1 MDPTTV
7 TAIGRASLVPRGKNS
22 TPFGGAGPRLPAPGS
37 LHVPPVCERLPGTG
51 SRAPASAA
59 MAPNFRLRTL
69 VSARPMEPLSVSTTI
84 ARPREEVFA
93 YLEDIA
99 NHPEFSD
106 HYLVDWRMTRTDTVG
121 RGAGARFR
129 YTAPLQRFDWADVTV
144 AEVDA
149 PRRILQAGRGGKYNR
164 TRLRSVW
171 ELEELTPRSTR
182 VTLTVETR
190 PSLPSDR
197 FMESLGLRG

>member
-1 MDPTTV
+1 M
-7 TAIGRASLVPRGKNS
+7 RAELTIEIER
-22 TPFGGAGPRLPAPGS
+22 TP
-37 LHVPPVCERLPGTG
+37 
-51 SRAPASAA
+51 
-59 MAPNFRLRTL
+59 
-69 VSARPMEPLSVSTTI
+69 
-84 ARPREEVFA
+84 EEVFA

-106 HYLVDWRMTRTDTVG
+106 HYLVDWRMTRVDTVG

-129 YTAPLQRFDWADVTV
+129 YTAPLQRFDWADVTM

-149 PRRILQAGRGGKYNR
+149 PRRILQAGRGGKANR

-171 ELEELTPRSTR
+171 ELEELSPSSTR

-190 PSLPSDR
+190 PALPSDR
-197 FMESLGLRG
+197 IMERLGLRGWLKRKGRKALKRLRRILEEGKGRGPRATIAGLDDREAYVGTGLRVGDEVIVEAPAGLTPGALIAIER

>member
-1 MDPTTV
+1 
-7 TAIGRASLVPRGKNS
+7 
-22 TPFGGAGPRLPAPGS
+22 
-37 LHVPPVCERLPGTG
+37 
-51 SRAPASAA
+51 
-59 MAPNFRLRTL
+59 
-69 VSARPMEPLSVSTTI
+69 MEPLSVSTTI

-106 HYLVDWRMTRTDTVG
+106 HYLVDWRMTREDTVG

-129 YTAPLQRFDWADVTV
+129 HTAPLQRFDWLDLTV

-149 PRRILQAGRGGKYNR
+149 PRRILQAGRGGKANR
-164 TRLRSVW
+164 VRLRSLW
-171 ELEELTPRSTR
+171 ELEERGPHATE

-190 PSLPSDR
+190 PALPSDR
-197 FMESLGLRG
+197 FMEALGQRGWLRRKGRKALKRLRRILEEGKGRGPRATIAGLDEVDFRP